1 MKLPTLNKAK
11 EAEIAKPFDTGKLA
25 GIIGLWSKGT
35 ITMPKEP
42 KGDSA
47 VNDAAYRITEAK
59 SAKALIKGEIT
70 REQAAAGSDVL
81 NAWTS
86 CSQAGCRFWLNTE
99 TGEASTT
106 SPVAARKA
114 SGQLLGLSRRN
125 LSGGE
130 SGATKFATTRSAPA
144 DEAKGTGSIV
154 YDTKAFSEL
163 MDLLDGPRTR

>member
-11 EAEIAKPFDTGKLA
+11 EVENSKSFDTGKLA
-25 GIIGLWSKGT
+25 GIIGLWSKGA

-42 KGDSA
+42 KGGD
-47 VNDAAYRITEAK
+47 DAAQRIIEAK
-59 SAKALIKGEIT
+59 SSKALINGEIN
-70 REQAAAGSDVL
+70 RDQAATGSDVL
-81 NAWTS
+81 NSWTT

-125 LSGGE
+125 LKSPDGE
-130 SGATKFATTRSAPA
+130 RGATKPA
-144 DEAKGTGSIV
+144 GDEAKGTGSIV
-154 YDTKAFSEL
+154 YDTKEFSEL
-163 MDLLDGPRTR
+163 MDLLDRPRNR